1 MSCFCHPN
9 NILYHNFSRHVLA
22 KFSANMILDVSFG
35 IVACFGAKKIFDFNE
50 AFNEFEKEAE
60 RLTRE
65 GKRSEIFKCA
75 EFLVIKKMADQTES
89 EFHEEMKNAR
99 VETAKILLRCVEARS
114 AERRA
119 KRRRKA

>member
-1 MSCFCHPN
+1 
-9 NILYHNFSRHVLA
+9 
-22 KFSANMILDVSFG
+22 MILDDSFG
-35 IVACFGAKKIFDFNE
+35 MRIVPKLDAYFGAKKIFDFNK

-99 VETAKILLRCVEARS
+99 VETAKTAFDTILLRCVEARS